1 VGVDAQ
7 DPIAAERIDTDA
19 ITVHTVGLS
28 AALPDEVLTVKVNYN
43 VVLEDKARAVDNDR
57 VDLLFQGAF

>member
-1 VGVDAQ
+1 
-7 DPIAAERIDTDA
+7 
-19 ITVHTVGLS
+19 VHTVGLS